1 MKKKV
6 SVKKVFMQVGII
18 FSAVGVLLLAVGMVI
33 HTANA
38 SFMKNADTAQAEITD
53 IERDYHYRKGRD
65 GNDYDVWIEYTV
77 DGKTY
82 NSRIN
87 SYDSS
92 MYVGKEIEVY
102 YDPENPSDVRTDSKI
117 ITIVFAA
124 IGGLFF
130 ALGMTF
136 LAVAIIKGRKRKLLK
151 QNGEALTGTIINVSM
166 NTNVR
171 INNRHPYKAECKVI
185 NPFDGEEYLYSSE
198 NITSDISHL
207 IGMAV
212 TVYVD
217 KNNKSKYYVD
227 MDELMERYNTE
238 NAIHDFR

>member
-18 FSAVGVLLLAVGMVI
+18 FSAVGVLLLVIGMII
-33 HTANA
+33 HTANT
-38 SFMKNADTAQAEITD
+38 SFMKSADMTYAEITD
-53 IERDYHYRKGRD
+53 IVRHHQYKKGNKGD
-65 GNDYDVWIEYTV
+65 NYDVWIEYTV

-102 YDPENPSDVRTDSKI
+102 YDPENPSDVRTGSN
-117 ITIVFAA
+117 VAVA
-124 IGGLFF
+124 ICTAMGGLFF

-136 LAVAIIKGRKRKLLK
+136 LTVAIIKGRKRKLLK